1 MAKPLIMVVDDEKA
15 FADELAKTIKLTGK
29 YDVTVAYSAKD
40 AHETLKKNKGIFGIF
55 KNRIR
60 CILLDI
66 KMPEMDG
73 LQFLKQLR
81 KEYEGKIEVILITA
95 YEDEEKWDKATEG
108 LVAGYITKPFDKNKL
123 LAKLDKLFSSKESR
137 IDMIGDTLMEGFEKR
152 EQLRKEK
159 QES

>member
-1 MAKPLIMVVDDEKA
+1 MAKPLIMIVDDNKA
-15 FADELAKTIKLTGK
+15 FADELAKTILSTDK
-29 YDVTVAYSAKD
+29 YEAVAAYSAKE
-40 AHETLKKNKGIFGIF
+40 AEETLKKNKGLFGLF

-60 CILLDI
+60 CVLLDI

-81 KEYEGKIEVILITA
+81 KEYEEKIEVILVTA
-95 YEDEEKWDKATEG
+95 YEDEEKWDKATDG

-123 LAKLDKLFSSKESR
+123 LAKLDDLFSDKNSR

-152 EQLRKEK
+152 EQYRKGK
-159 QES
+159 D